1 MNYYNI
7 EEEEEEE
14 RHIPAD
20 LKEELLEKTEEEHSG
35 KDITEMADILE
46 GKIPTK
52 PKDEEEKD

>member
-1 MNYYNI
+1 MNYYNY
-7 EEEEEEE
+7 EEEEEE

-52 PKDEEEKD
+52 PKEEEEED